1 MAAAQEDVYMTL
13 VMSDSYL
20 PGAAVLAHSLR
31 DAGTKKKLAAL
42 VTLDTLAADT
52 VRELKELY
60 DYLIPVERIGT
71 PKPANLYLMNRGDLA
86 YTFTKIALWR
96 QLQFR
101 KIVYIDADVV
111 AIRAPDELFAI
122 DAPFAAAPDVGWPDA
137 FNTGVMV
144 ISPSMG
150 DYWALRTLASSG
162 DSFDGADQGL
172 LNQYYEHRDW
182 RRLSFTYNCTP
193 NAQYQWEP
201 AYRHY
206 KSNIKMVHF
215 IGQNKPWTRDTRQ
228 GGGPGVYNELLARWW
243 AVYDKHLKTKTP
255 QFDPAQALQA
265 PNMIQ
270 RNVQAEAVRTG
281 DLGAAGPEY
290 PQPVPETGETRPTT
304 EIPFTDAGDLAETVT
319 YPEPP
324 PPPPPPFSAPHV
336 EWDATRSAPP
346 ATSKP
351 EAANLPSETY
361 TFSENKELFQPPAS
375 YPEPPRDM
383 YYELPKSTPKTQDV
397 PKPIFPW
404 EQERERPKPSRVF
417 VEDSLPPQA
426 SPAAQADESEG
437 SRSLANVQSPEHSSS
452 SSGSPPLVEDPWQ
465 AFGQNLNAWDS
476 VPGIDKYVRSVMGT
490 GRRSKP
496 SSISLAGLGQPP
508 EIMSPTGSKPSG
520 RRESLILTDF
530 PSAVERPSLPVTPA
544 AVRRPTFWG
553 GERDEAGDLP
563 PAEGV
568 PNQAD
573 WDPQERLEQLR
584 RLSLLELEHLKQTAT
599 SPNSAP
605 LRQLPEHSVSTT
617 EEMTSPPTGLTTQ
630 VLQEAEIENKEKVG
644 QQKSAAPVQ
653 SAQSAPWPPAVTAD
667 SETEVGKDQ
676 GKPVLQVPNF
686 QSSAELEAEQP
697 VGQQSKGDDKEEIVL
712 SPSQRP

>member
-31 DAGTKKKLAAL
+31 DAGTRKKLAAL

-52 VRELKELY
+52 VGELKELY

-144 ISPSMG
+144 ISPNMG

-437 SRSLANVQSPEHSSS
+437 PRSLANVQSPEHSSS

-490 GRRSKP
+490 GKRSKP

-644 QQKSAAPVQ
+644 QQKSAAPDQ
-653 SAQSAPWPPAVTAD
+653 SAQSAPWPPEVTAD

-686 QSSAELEAEQP
+686 QSSAELEAEWP

>member
-1 MAAAQEDVYMTL
+1 MATAQEDAYVTL

-52 VRELKELY
+52 VGELKELY

-111 AIRAPDELFAI
+111 ALRAPDELFAI

-144 ISPSMG
+144 ISPNLG
-150 DYWALRTLASSG
+150 DYWALKTLASSG

-172 LNQYYEHRDW
+172 LNQYYEHKDW
-182 RRLSFTYNCTP
+182 HRLSFTYNCTP

-215 IGQNKPWTRDTRQ
+215 IGQSKPWTRNTRQ

-243 AVYDKHLKTKTP
+243 AVYDKHLQTKTP
-255 QFDPAQALQA
+255 QFDPTQALQA
-265 PNMIQ
+265 PNIIQ

-281 DLGAAGPEY
+281 DLGAPGPEH

-304 EIPFTDAGDLAETVT
+304 EIPFTDAGDLAETIT
-319 YPEPP
+319 NPEPP
-324 PPPPPPFSAPHV
+324 PQPQFSAPHV

-346 ATSKP
+346 AISKP

-361 TFSENKELFQPPAS
+361 TFSENRELFQPPAS

-383 YYELPKSTPKTQDV
+383 YYELPKSKPKTQDA

-426 SPAAQADESEG
+426 SPAAQAEEQEFSKG
-437 SRSLANVQSPEHSSS
+437 LANVQSPEHSSSS

-490 GRRSKP
+490 QGRRSKP
-496 SSISLAGLGQPP
+496 TSISLAGLGQPP
-508 EIMSPTGSKPSG
+508 EIMSPIGARPGG

-568 PNQAD
+568 PNQAE
-573 WDPQERLEQLR
+573 WDPQERLEHLR
-584 RLSLLELEHLKQTAT
+584 RLSLLELEHLKQSAT

-617 EEMTSPPTGLTTQ
+617 EEMTSPPADSTAE
-630 VLQEAEIENKEKVG
+630 VSQETEIEKKEKLG
-644 QQKSAAPVQ
+644 QQKSVAPVQ
-653 SAQSAPWPPAVTAD
+653 PVQYAPRPPAITAD
-667 SETEVGKDQ
+667 SETEMSNEQ
-676 GKPVLQVPNF
+676 SKPALQVPDFGNTKVE
-686 QSSAELEAEQP
+686 QSAGE
-697 VGQQSKGDDKEEIVL
+697 QSKGDDKEETVL

>member
-1 MAAAQEDVYMTL
+1 MATAQEDAYVTL

-52 VRELKELY
+52 IAELKDLF
-60 DYLIPVERIGT
+60 DYLIPVERIRT
-71 PKPANLYLMNRGDLA
+71 PNPANLYLMNRGDLA

-101 KIVYIDADVV
+101 KIVYLDADVV
-111 AIRAPDELFAI
+111 ALRAPDELFDIEAS
-122 DAPFAAAPDVGWPDA
+122 FAAAPDVGWPDA
-137 FNTGVMV
+137 FNTGVMS
-144 ISPSMG
+144 ISPNMG
-150 DYWALRTLASSG
+150 DYWALKTLASSG

-182 RRLSFTYNCTP
+182 HRLSFTYNCTP

-215 IGQNKPWTRDTRQ
+215 IGDKKPWMRDTRQ
-228 GGGPGVYNELLARWW
+228 SGGGPGVYNELLARWW
-243 AVYDKHLKTKTP
+243 AVYDKHLK
-255 QFDPAQALQA
+255 A
-265 PNMIQ
+265 
-270 RNVQAEAVRTG
+270 QAEAVRTG
-281 DLGAAGPEY
+281 DSGATGPEH

-319 YPEPP
+319 YSQPAPA
-324 PPPPPPFSAPHV
+324 PPPPFSAPHV

-346 ATSKP
+346 AVSKP

-361 TFSENKELFQPPAS
+361 TFSENRELFQPPPS

-383 YYELPKSTPKTQDV
+383 YYELPPKPKAQDM

-404 EQERERPKPSRVF
+404 EQERERPRASRVF
-417 VEDSLPPQA
+417 VEDAPPQA
-426 SPAAQADESEG
+426 PPAAQPEEPEI
-437 SRSLANVQSPEHSSS
+437 SRTLSDVQSPETHSSS

-465 AFGQNLNAWDS
+465 TFGQNSNAWDA
-476 VPGIDKYVRSVMGT
+476 VPGIEKYVRNVMGT
-490 GRRSKP
+490 QGKRVKP
-496 SSISLAGLGQPP
+496 SNISLAGLGQPP
-508 EIMSPTGSKPSG
+508 DLMSPTGNGRTG

-568 PNQAD
+568 PNQAE

-584 RLSLLELEHLKQTAT
+584 RLSLLELEHLKQSAS
-599 SPNSAP
+599 SPDSTP
-605 LRQLPEHSVSTT
+605 LRQLPEHSVSSTQQQA
-617 EEMTSPPTGLTTQ
+617 SPPAGLPTKA
-630 VLQEAEIENKEKVG
+630 LQETAIENKSKILREAAKSSRLPESR
-644 QQKSAAPVQ
+644 QKRKM
-653 SAQSAPWPPAVTAD
+653 T
-667 SETEVGKDQ
+667 K
-676 GKPVLQVPNF
+676 KLF
-686 QSSAELEAEQP
+686 
-697 VGQQSKGDDKEEIVL
+697 
-712 SPSQRP
+712 

>member
-1 MAAAQEDVYMTL
+1 MMATAQEDAYVTL

-52 VRELKELY
+52 VGELKELY

-111 AIRAPDELFAI
+111 ALRAPDELFAN

-144 ISPSMG
+144 ISPNMG
-150 DYWALRTLASSG
+150 DYWALKTLASSG

-172 LNQYYEHRDW
+172 LNQYYEHKDW
-182 RRLSFTYNCTP
+182 HRLSFTYNCTP

-215 IGQNKPWTRDTRQ
+215 IGQSKPWTRDTRQ

-243 AVYDKHLKTKTP
+243 AVYDKHLQAKTP
-255 QFDPAQALQA
+255 QFDPTQALQA
-265 PNMIQ
+265 PNLIQ

-281 DLGAAGPEY
+281 DLGAPGPAH

-304 EIPFTDAGDLAETVT
+304 EIPFTDAGDLAETIT

-324 PPPPPPFSAPHV
+324 PQPPFSAPHV

-361 TFSENKELFQPPAS
+361 TFSENRELFQPPVS

-383 YYELPKSTPKTQDV
+383 YYELPKSKPKTQDV

-426 SPAAQADESEG
+426 SPGAQAEEQEFSKG
-437 SRSLANVQSPEHSSS
+437 LANVQSPEHSSS

-490 GRRSKP
+490 QGRRSKP
-496 SSISLAGLGQPP
+496 TSISLAGLGQPP
-508 EIMSPTGSKPSG
+508 EIMSPIGVRPGG

-553 GERDEAGDLP
+553 GERDQAGDLP

-568 PNQAD
+568 PNQAEWVCPRCGFSSD
-573 WDPQERLEQLR
+573 RSESFRGSRTELR
-584 RLSLLELEHLKQTAT
+584 RTF
-599 SPNSAP
+599 AP
-605 LRQLPEHSVSTT
+605 SSSVSHASARTT
-617 EEMTSPPTGLTTQ
+617 G
-630 VLQEAEIENKEKVG
+630 
-644 QQKSAAPVQ
+644 SAASPSVALSPLPSHLAPVPLVEKGEQ
-653 SAQSAPWPPAVTAD
+653 KH
-667 SETEVGKDQ
+667 G
-676 GKPVLQVPNF
+676 
-686 QSSAELEAEQP
+686 LEENS
-697 VGQQSKGDDKEEIVL
+697 SKGALSCSKVEEIV
-712 SPSQRP
+712 QF

>member
-1 MAAAQEDVYMTL
+1 
-13 VMSDSYL
+13 MSDSYL